1 MAMIQEVLG
10 PMTVLRNCTHF
21 LAKLH
26 FVEVF
31 TEFGFELT
39 LLRCIKIYVKVIA
52 WAGKS
57 NFVVDCSG
65 YPDSAYLRRVK
76 DELHRRGVS

>member
-1 MAMIQEVLG
+1 MD
-10 PMTVLRNCTHF
+10 THF

-26 FVEVF
+26 FVEAF

-39 LLRCIKIYVKVIA
+39 LLWCIMIYVKVIA
-52 WAGKS
+52 CNGKS